1 MRADPSTG
9 NQEVFQ
15 NVQSLQAMSP
25 SNSERTGEAWT
36 GSVLPGPGT
45 CLERQ
50 QSPHQLAP
58 APAESPSSCTVQCAQ
73 LWQTPEPPLPP
84 HIHHVAC
91 RTLNG
96 AWGVSMRG
104 LEGV

>member
-73 LWQTPEPPLPP
+73 LWQTPEPPSP
-84 HIHHVAC
+84 HTYTMWPAGH
-91 RTLNG
+91 
-96 AWGVSMRG
+96 
-104 LEGV
+104 